1 MSLNKLQFNVLV
13 LLRKDADVRSM
24 VAFFRTADKA
34 YRRFFTIWKDADR
47 ELQVLLE
54 AKSEYERLRTKHGWN

>member
-1 MSLNKLQFNVLV
+1 
-13 LLRKDADVRSM
+13 M